1 MQERKIFVAGSTGK
15 VGRTVMRLA
24 GTHDPAWVPH
34 RRPRSAHRAEPDSRA
49 KVLELENASA
59 LGTALQGVTTVLQ
72 LIGTVR
78 KRFSAGDT
86 YETSDVA
93 TTRALVEAA
102 RRVGVDH
109 FVLLSSVGA
118 GSPVGAYLKAKA
130 CAEALVTESQ
140 LPFTIFRPS
149 VFIGEGQQAPP
160 GMEVLTK
167 LFGIARY
174 RPIRIEDLAR
184 TILFVARTR
193 AALGEVLE
201 GKVLWD
207 YVERALREP
216 LTQN

>member
-1 MQERKIFVAGSTGK
+1 MRERKIFVAGSTGK

-24 GTHDPAWVPH
+24 GPDDPSWMPH

-49 KVLELENASA
+49 KVLELEDASA
-59 LGTALQGVTTVLQ
+59 LDTALQGVTTVLQ

-86 YETSDVA
+86 YETSDVG

-102 RRVGVDH
+102 RRAGVDH

-118 GSPVGAYLKAKA
+118 GRPVGAYLKAKA
-130 CAEALVTESQ
+130 RAETLVTDSQ

-160 GMEVLTK
+160 GMEALTN
-167 LFGIARY
+167 LFGLARY
-174 RPIRIEDLAR
+174 RPIRLEDLAR

-207 YVERALREP
+207 YVERALCDP
-216 LTQN
+216 LTIR